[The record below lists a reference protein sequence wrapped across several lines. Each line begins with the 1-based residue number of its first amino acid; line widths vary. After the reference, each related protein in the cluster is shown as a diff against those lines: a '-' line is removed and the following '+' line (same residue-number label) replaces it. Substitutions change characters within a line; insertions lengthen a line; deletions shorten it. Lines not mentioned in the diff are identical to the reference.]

1 MNLAALLTLAA
12 VATSAPA
19 QPQLGV
25 QIVQAQVQVRIVRAA
40 VVRQGS
46 GPELVPEA
54 APPQISR
61 HNGKVLVE
69 YQ

>member
-1 MNLAALLTLAA
+1 MSLAALLTLAA
-12 VATSAPA
+12 AATSTPA
-19 QPQLGV
+19 QPPAGV
-25 QIVQAQVQVRIVRAA
+25 QMVQAQVQVRIVRAA
-40 VVRQGS
+40 VVRQGA

-61 HNGKVLVE
+61 REGKVLVE